1 MTLTGSYMK
10 TYSGSFINYDLFNQ
24 YLKIIK
30 PDEAILIAE
39 EISECFCINF
49 ESEEELKSILENH
62 KIFESL

>member
-1 MTLTGSYMK
+1 MAFTGNYG
-10 TYSGSFINYDLFNQ
+10 TVYSGFFHDLFNQ

-39 EISECFCINF
+39 EISECFCIDF